1 MNKKD
6 PVNTQQSVKGVV
18 MNPTQ
23 KSGCPIEQL
32 GLTHP
37 DWLYYIRVKKPLENP
52 VLEVLPKVCVAASF
66 SFLGLTAARKGN
78 LVYSTTH

>member
-1 MNKKD
+1 
-6 PVNTQQSVKGVV
+6 

-37 DWLYYIRVKKPLENP
+37 EVSYHIRVKKPLENP
-52 VLEVLPKVCVAASF
+52 VLEVLPKVYLAASF
-66 SFLGLTAARKGN
+66 SFLGLTAAIKGD
-78 LVYSTTH
+78 LV

>member
-1 MNKKD
+1 
-6 PVNTQQSVKGVV
+6 

-37 DWLYYIRVKKPLENP
+37 DGLYDIRVKKTLENP
-52 VLEVLPKVCVAASF
+52 VFEVLPKVYVAASF
-66 SFLGLTAARKGN
+66 SFLGLTAAIKGD
-78 LVYSTTH
+78 LV